1 MASEKI
7 ELDIA
12 TMQDL
17 FGITDTN
24 VKLLE
29 KELEVKLITRDGNVE
44 VVGESEENIGQAVR
58 SLRMLNQMRA
68 IGEKIDEFAVVR
80 AVQSVREGQADEAV
94 AAMKGV
100 VAYTYNGA
108 PVKCRTLGQ
117 KNYIKAIDNNTVTIA
132 IGPAGT
138 GKTYLAVAAAVRALK
153 EKKVNKIVMCRPA
166 VEAGEKLGFLPGDLQ
181 NKVDPYLRP
190 LYDALD
196 EMLGPE
202 TVQSYL
208 EKRIIE
214 IAPLAYMRGRTL
226 KSMFLLCDE
235 CQNMSISQ
243 HLMILTRLGEGS
255 KMVLT
260 GDITQ
265 IDLPS
270 PDDSGLERC
279 AEILEGIDDIKIIR
293 LSGADVVRHR
303 LVGKIITAFEKNK
316 VNSEKKAGQEKP
328 GYNKGG
334 KPPFRN
340 KR

>member
-7 ELDIA
+7 ELDVL

-17 FGITDTN
+17 FGVADAN
-24 VKLLE
+24 LKLLE
-29 KELEVKLITRDGNVE
+29 RELGVSLITRDGQAVA
-44 VVGESEENIGQAVR
+44 VSESEEALALAVQT
-58 SLRMLNQMRA
+58 LKMLDRMRA
-68 IGEKIDEFAVVR
+68 LGEQIDEFAVSR
-80 AVQSVREGQADEAV
+80 ALASVREGRVEETV
-94 AAMKGV
+94 TAMKGV

-117 KNYIKAIDNNTVTIA
+117 RKYIKAIEENTVTIA

-138 GKTYLAVAAAVRALK
+138 GKTYLAVAEAVRALK
-153 EKKVNKIVMCRPA
+153 DKKVNKIVMCRPA

-202 TVQSYL
+202 TVQSYM

-235 CQNMSISQ
+235 CQNMSIAQ

-260 GDITQ
+260 GDVTQ
-265 IDLPS
+265 IDLP
-270 PDDSGLERC
+270 DKVRSGLIDALHVLRDV
-279 AEILEGIDDIKIIR
+279 EGIAQVR
-293 LSGADVVRHR
+293 LTEKDVVRHR
-303 LVGKIITAFEKNK
+303 LVQQIVKAYEKAAE
-316 VNSEKKAGQEKP
+316 EKAP
-328 GYNKGG
+328 GSHNHKQTMEVD
-334 KPPFRN
+334 
-340 KR
+340 

>member
-1 MASEKI
+1 
-7 ELDIA
+7 
-12 TMQDL
+12 MQDL
-17 FGITDTN
+17 FGVTDTN
-24 VKLLE
+24 LRVLEGELGVMLL
-29 KELEVKLITRDGNVE
+29 TRDGSVE
-44 VVGESEENIGQAVR
+44 VTGQSEESIHLAVQT
-58 SLRMLNQMRA
+58 LQMLNQMRGL
-68 IGEKIDEFAVVR
+68 GEKIDEFAVSR
-80 AVQSVREGQADEAV
+80 ALESVREGRAEETV
-94 AAMKGV
+94 SAMKGV
-100 VAYTYNGA
+100 VAYTYAGA

-117 KNYIKAIDNNTVTIA
+117 RNYIRAIEDNTVTIA

-138 GKTYLAVAAAVRALK
+138 GKTYLAVAEAVRALK
-153 EKKVNKIVMCRPA
+153 DKKVNKIVMCRPA

-202 TVQSYL
+202 TVQSYM

-235 CQNMSISQ
+235 CQNMSVAQ

-270 PDDSGLERC
+270 PEDSGLERC
-279 AEILEGIDDIKIIR
+279 AEILEGIDDIKVIR
-293 LSGADVVRHR
+293 LSGADVVRHK
-303 LVGKIITAFEKNK
+303 LVGKIISAFEKHK
-316 VNSEKKAGQEKP
+316 TGTGEPKHAGPAADRSQSRR
-328 GYNKGG
+328 GGG
-334 KPPFRN
+334 KPFR
-340 KR
+340 KK